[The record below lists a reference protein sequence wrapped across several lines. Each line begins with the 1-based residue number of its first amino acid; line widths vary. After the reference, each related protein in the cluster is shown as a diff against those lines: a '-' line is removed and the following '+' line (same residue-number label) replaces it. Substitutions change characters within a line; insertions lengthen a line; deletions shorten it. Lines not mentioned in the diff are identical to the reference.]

1 MIRLLLISSLFLVL
15 FWFVPQ
21 QSYSQ
26 VDFESTILQT
36 GIISTKNNDYQ
47 ISNDFEMRFIGE
59 SILRISGTTISGN
72 PYYVYH
78 KLTDDGIIIK
88 GKILIEGKFIP
99 LLYKSDITTKD
110 ESDFGTEVK
119 PTSDQ
124 KSTIKPLLVVSH
136 DRTVYWGYTY
146 DITTRVFDAVQNPRG
161 NIEQNS
167 GFLPDV
173 NISVEIVDR
182 NGITIKSFE
191 GKTDLNGYYR
201 NSFLIIDNTPI
212 GKYTVNVTADN
223 EGLVETQ
230 ILDMYVFGPLS
241 DGKTSNP

>member
-15 FWFVPQ
+15 FWLTSQ

-36 GIISTKNNDYQ
+36 GIISTKNNDYE
-47 ISNDFEMRFIGE
+47 ISNDFETRFIGE

-78 KLTDDGIIIK
+78 KLTDDGIVIK
-88 GKILIEGKFIP
+88 GKILIDGKFIP
-99 LLYKSDITTKD
+99 LVDKSEITTK

-119 PTSDQ
+119 LSSDQ
-124 KSTIKPLLVVSH
+124 KSTIKPLLLVSH
-136 DRTVYWGYTY
+136 DRTVYWRYTY
-146 DITTRVFDAVQNPRG
+146 DITARVFDAEQNPRS
-161 NIEQNS
+161 NIEQNL

-173 NISVEIVDR
+173 DISVEIVDR
-182 NGITIKSFE
+182 NGIIIKSFE
-191 GKTDLNGYYR
+191 GKTDLNGYYQ
-201 NSFLIIDNTPI
+201 NSFLIPDNTPM

-223 EGLVETQ
+223 KGLVETQ
-230 ILDMYVFGPLS
+230 ILYMYVFGPRS
-241 DGKTSNP
+241 DGKTSSP